1 MQWYDKQ
8 FVAGTTQSLCLIFP
22 HSHTH
27 QGPFLGMVWWFCVCV
42 LCVWFVFIT
51 AFPAQDLES
60 IQFRSTDGFVHL
72 PQSRLVHGPWVL
84 KISET
89 SWKFLFPDVC
99 IKAETSIVQVS
110 CLFVLCPFLPC
121 LMSRRSFNWN
131 ESLVLK
137 LSTLII
143 LSQSSP
149 LKRPM
154 KLTRS
159 KFGAFFTN
167 LSILLTS
174 ETPWHLDLKLP
185 CASSS

>member
-1 MQWYDKQ
+1 MSNISAFPYSPRAFPGDGL
-8 FVAGTTQSLCLIFP
+8 VVLCLC
-22 HSHTH
+22 S
-27 QGPFLGMVWWFCVCV
+27 VCV
-42 LCVWFVFIT
+42 ICVYNCISC
-51 AFPAQDLES
+51 A
-60 IQFRSTDGFVHL
+60 RSGIHPVSFHRRVCPFAAEPSSSWTM
-72 PQSRLVHGPWVL
+72 STE

-110 CLFVLCPFLPC
+110 CLFELCPFLPC
-121 LMSRRSFNWN
+121 LMSRRSLNWN